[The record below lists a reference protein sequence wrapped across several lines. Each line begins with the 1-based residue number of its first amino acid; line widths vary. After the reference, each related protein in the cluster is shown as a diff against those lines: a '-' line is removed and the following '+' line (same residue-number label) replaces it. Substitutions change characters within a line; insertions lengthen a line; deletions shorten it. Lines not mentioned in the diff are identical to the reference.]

1 MIQSFQKFSQSRV
14 AKVFLAIVALSFMA
28 FFGGGSWFRPHDPNA
43 IVAEVGHLSI
53 SRYEFAEKVQQQ
65 IQRIM
70 AQSDESVTR
79 EQIMQE
85 GLPQMILNQMI
96 QETLFNLESES
107 LGLTV
112 SDEAVRQEVQSIKA
126 FQNDKGVFERT
137 RFDQILRA
145 NGLSEDTFIAEI
157 RSELIRHQLAD
168 AIIVGAFLPDGMV
181 SRLFDAQYQFRQ
193 ASLLL
198 VSPKEMPLPK
208 APSQDIL
215 EVFYNTHQKEFE
227 TPELRTI
234 TAFIID
240 PILIGKEIQVSADE
254 IKSMYDA
261 KPDVY
266 GQLKIEKATPLIIA
280 EIQKEK
286 AIEKV
291 FQLTQDLDDQ
301 IAGGATLEE
310 LAPTVQGGKL
320 IKFERVD
327 SQGLGIMK
335 TPTPQLPEDKELAQD
350 ILKTAFA
357 LEEASDSP
365 FSQAKNGAYYVV
377 RVDKVDPVSF
387 QPFAEIV
394 DRVEKAWAE
403 KEQLKAAEAKANEY
417 VKSFNN
423 GDRKVSLMTLLPNL
437 SLSEPSPDVPTEI
450 KQLVFSLRP
459 EHAGMILTAKGF
471 AVVVLNTIIPPT
483 QKVKE
488 EKIASFK
495 EKLLEQ
501 YQNDLLNGYLNALRV
516 RYPVKVNNEAIKAL
530 FSM

>member
-14 AKVFLAIVALSFMA
+14 AKIFLAVVALSFMA

-43 IVAEVGHLSI
+43 IVAEVGNLSI

-65 IQRIM
+65 IQRLM
-70 AQSDESVTR
+70 AQSDESLTR
-79 EQIMQE
+79 EQIIQE
-85 GLPQMILNQMI
+85 GLPQMILSQMI
-96 QETLFNLESES
+96 QEILFNLESES

-112 SDEAVRQEVQSIKA
+112 SDEAVRREVQSMKA
-126 FQNDKGVFERT
+126 FQNESGVFERT

-168 AIIVGAFLPDGMV
+168 AIVVGAFLPDEMV
-181 SRLFDAQYQFRQ
+181 NRLFEAQYQFRQ
-193 ASLLL
+193 ASLLFI
-198 VSPKEMPLPK
+198 SPKEMPAPK
-208 APSQDIL
+208 TPGQDVL
-215 EVFYNTHQKEFE
+215 EAFYNAHQKEFE

-240 PILIGKEIQVSADE
+240 PTLIGKEIQVNSDE
-254 IKSMYDA
+254 IKSMYEA
-261 KPDVY
+261 KSDIY
-266 GQLKIEKATPLIIA
+266 GQMKFEKATPLIIA

-286 AIEKV
+286 GLEKA

-320 IKFERVD
+320 IKLEKVD
-327 SQGLGIMK
+327 NQGLELMK
-335 TPTPQLPEDKELAQD
+335 TPAAQLPEDKELTQD
-350 ILKTAFA
+350 ILKTAFS

-365 FSQAKNGAYYVV
+365 FSQAKNGAYYMV
-377 RVDKVDPVSF
+377 RVDKVNPASF
-387 QPFAEIV
+387 QPFAEIK

-403 KEQLKAAEAKANEY
+403 QEQLKAAEVKANEY
-417 VKSFNN
+417 VTSFNN

-459 EHAGMILTAKGF
+459 EHAGMILTSKGF
-471 AVVVLNTIIPPT
+471 AIVVLNRIIPPV